1 MKEDRWAGGHSAAA
15 ASGLADRVWVCGSPA
30 LSLAANGGS
39 LHAQSRGPGL
49 GTTMSMRLPTVSAET
64 PELLEALDG

>member
-1 MKEDRWAGGHSAAA
+1 LWIACSFI
-15 ASGLADRVWVCGSPA
+15 
-30 LSLAANGGS
+30 AANGGS
-39 LHAQSRGPGL
+39 LHAESGGRGL